1 MNRILILCSLA
12 LFLGQ
17 NVMAQQP
24 ITLSQQDCREQAL
37 AHSEDLQKA
46 GNALEQARLD
56 RKIATTAYLP
66 DFEGTATG
74 AYVFPDIDMMGSEL
88 RMRGM
93 YMAGIM
99 LTQPIYTGGKITTG
113 HCLARIGEESAAE
126 QQRLARMDV
135 IADADNAYWSY
146 IAVLRKVDMA
156 EQYKQQMDTL
166 YRQTATALRAGIAT
180 DNDLL
185 RIEAQRSNVE
195 YQLQRARNGADL
207 CRMSLCYLIGVPS
220 DTEIVPTD
228 TLIDCAAPGQLSADL
243 SARPELRLLQK
254 QVEAGEKQMRMTRAD
269 LLPIVGLS
277 AGYTYYGNIKLKGM
291 ADMGDGTMMPYTQK
305 FQDGIGIAMLAVKIP
320 LFHWGEG
327 HKKVQRARYDL
338 ENARLDLQKNSRLLD
353 LELQQAI
360 RNVQDGYRL
369 IDVATIA
376 FRQAEENLRVM
387 RNRYAASMSPLTDLL
402 NAQSQ
407 WQEASS
413 NLIEA
418 QTQYKIYETEYL
430 RAAGRLEE

>member
-17 NVMAQQP
+17 NVVAQQP

-113 HCLARIGEESAAE
+113 HRLARIGEESAAE

-156 EQYKQQMDTL
+156 EQYKRQMDTL
-166 YRQTATALRAGIAT
+166 YRQTATALRAGMAT

-195 YQLQRARNGADL
+195 YQLQRARNG
-207 CRMSLCYLIGVPS
+207 
-220 DTEIVPTD
+220 
-228 TLIDCAAPGQLSADL
+228 
-243 SARPELRLLQK
+243 RPQRRRPLPHVAVLPHW
-254 QVEAGEKQMRMTRAD
+254 RAF
-269 LLPIVGLS
+269 
-277 AGYTYYGNIKLKGM
+277 GY
-291 ADMGDGTMMPYTQK
+291 GDSP
-305 FQDGIGIAMLAVKIP
+305 D
-320 LFHWGEG
+320 
-327 HKKVQRARYDL
+327 
-338 ENARLDLQKNSRLLD
+338 
-353 LELQQAI
+353 
-360 RNVQDGYRL
+360 
-369 IDVATIA
+369 
-376 FRQAEENLRVM
+376 
-387 RNRYAASMSPLTDLL
+387 RYAD
-402 NAQSQ
+402 
-407 WQEASS
+407 
-413 NLIEA
+413 
-418 QTQYKIYETEYL
+418 
-430 RAAGRLEE
+430 